1 MMVPGMGRRGVHR
14 PAVAAGIVSE
24 VLAPAPVVTA
34 MLLAAAA
41 VTAPTR
47 AEAVRNALIA
57 AVFGALVPLGFVLYQ
72 VHRRR
77 FTDHHVS
84 VRAQRPIV
92 FAVALLSVLLGTG
105 LLVGL
110 GAPRALLGVIVAG
123 IIGIAI
129 CGLITT
135 VWKVSVHAATFT
147 GSVVLLA
154 YLLGPVALALLAA
167 VPLVG
172 WARVAVGGHTPA
184 EAAGGTVVGGVVAA
198 VAFPLVTGLPR

>member
-1 MMVPGMGRRGVHR
+1 MVVPGMFMHGAGR
-14 PAVAAGIVSE
+14 PAVRARILSE
-24 VLAPAPVVTA
+24 ILAPAPVVTA
-34 MLLAAAA
+34 MLLVAAV

-47 AEAVRNALIA
+47 AEAIRNALIA

-72 VHRRR
+72 VRRRR

-84 VRAQRPIV
+84 VRRQRPIV
-92 FAVALLSVLLGTG
+92 FAVAMLSVLVGTG

-110 GAPRALLGVIVAG
+110 GAPRSLLGVIVAG
-123 IIGIAI
+123 IIGIAV

-154 YLLGPVALALLAA
+154 YLLGPLALVLLAA

-184 EAAGGTVVGGVVAA
+184 EAAAGAAIGGVIAA
-198 VAFPLVTGLPR
+198 AAYPLVTGLPA